1 MSSATYLTSGIVLKR
16 RDYREYDR
24 LVTIFT
30 EEYGKIDAV
39 ARGVRKIISKLA
51 GHLEPMSYS
60 SFMFARGRM
69 FDVLATSIKLSS
81 FRIPQTDVLAF
92 ALSSYFFEA
101 VDRLTRSN
109 QTDRALFRLLVE
121 FLKLLESTVEEG
133 SHATDFQRIL
143 VTEYFLFQLLR
154 QLGYAPVLDYCSVGN
169 EALTAEPSFL
179 SPKLGGLACAEH
191 RGTETFV
198 ATLSK
203 QSVEIFRLMADQEL
217 AAVRFINRQDVS
229 LRQIGNAMNILL
241 IYQLGEPLQS
251 QAFLTSVLQ

>member
-1 MSSATYLTSGIVLKR
+1 MSSTYLTSGIVLKR
-16 RDYREYDR
+16 RDWREYDR

-39 ARGVRKIISKLA
+39 ARGVRKIVSKLA

-60 SFMFARGRM
+60 SFMLARGRT

-92 ALSSYFFEA
+92 ALTSYFFEA
-101 VDRLTRSN
+101 VDRLTRPN
-109 QTDRALFRLLVE
+109 QPDHALFQLLVE
-121 FLKLLESTVEEG
+121 FLTLLESSVEEG
-133 SHATDFQRIL
+133 SHATDFQRVL

-154 QLGYAPVLDYCSVGN
+154 RLGYAPVLDRCSVGN
-169 EALTAEPSFL
+169 EALTAEPIYL
-179 SPKLGGLACAEH
+179 APKHGGLACAEH
-191 RGTETFV
+191 RGSETFITPV
-198 ATLSK
+198 SR
-203 QSVEIFRLMADQEL
+203 QSVEVLRLMADKEL
-217 AAVRFINRQDVS
+217 AAVRLMNREDVS

-241 IYQLGEPLQS
+241 IYHLGEPLQS

>member
-1 MSSATYLTSGIVLKR
+1 MSSTYLTSGIVLKR
-16 RDYREYDR
+16 RDWREYDR

-39 ARGVRKIISKLA
+39 ARGVRKIVSKLA

-60 SFMFARGRM
+60 SFMLARGRM

-101 VDRLTRSN
+101 VDRLTRAN
-109 QTDRALFRLLVE
+109 QADRELFRLLVE
-121 FLKLLESTVEEG
+121 FLHILEATVEEG
-133 SHATDFQRIL
+133 NRATDFQRVL
-143 VTEYFLFQLLR
+143 VMEYFMFQLLK
-154 QLGYAPVLDYCSVGN
+154 QLGYAPMLDRCSVGS
-169 EALTAEPSFL
+169 EELTKEPFSL
-179 SPKLGGLACAEH
+179 SPKHGGLTCSDH
-191 RGTETFV
+191 RGSETFV
-198 ATLSK
+198 TPVSR
-203 QSVEIFRLMADQEL
+203 QSVEVLRLMADKEL
-217 AAVRFINRQDVS
+217 AAVRLMNREDVS

-241 IYQLGEPLQS
+241 IYHLGEPLQS